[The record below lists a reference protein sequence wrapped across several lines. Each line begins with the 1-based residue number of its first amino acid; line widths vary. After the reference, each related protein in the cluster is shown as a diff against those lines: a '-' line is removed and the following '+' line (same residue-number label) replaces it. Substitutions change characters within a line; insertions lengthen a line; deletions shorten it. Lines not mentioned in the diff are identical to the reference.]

1 VRKLT
6 KIHTLALALVLVL
19 QPAFAQ
25 PTPVVLA
32 YDPAT
37 ADAEMMPIK
46 QMMQALYTDIVKTG
60 TGAVAIG
67 ERGHILYSS
76 NMQEWIQIPSP
87 TRSLLTNAFALD
99 SHVWAVGH
107 EQVILHSSDGG
118 STWTRQYLKLDA
130 FGPLL
135 DILFLDDQR
144 GFAIGVE
151 GTILKSSDG
160 GSSWT
165 EAVITDLTT
174 ESASPATSVAVDD
187 EAIDSGVAS
196 DDMGVDETPPHLN
209 AITRSPLGLMIVG
222 ENGAV
227 FSSTDE
233 GSSWVRKSLPY
244 NGSMFGVVTLDDG
257 SLAAFG
263 LNGNVFHTKDLG
275 DSWEKL
281 ISDTDASIMGAAA
294 ATGGRAVF
302 VGARGVVLTKGADTT
317 QLAKFVFQ
325 DGGSLAGVLPIS
337 DDEFVVVGE
346 NGIKTFKPERK

>member
-1 VRKLT
+1 MRILT
-6 KIHTLALALVLVL
+6 KKYTLALVIGLCAHT
-19 QPAFAQ
+19 AFAQ
-25 PTPVVLA
+25 PALVVTA
-32 YDPAT
+32 YEPAT
-37 ADAEMMPIK
+37 ADAEIMPIK
-46 QMMQALYTDIVKTG
+46 QMMQALYTDIVKTS

-76 NMQEWIQIPSP
+76 DMRDWTQRPSP
-87 TRSLLTNAFALD
+87 TRSLLTNAFALEG
-99 SHVWAVGH
+99 HVWAVGH
-107 EQVILHSSDGG
+107 EQVILHSIDGG
-118 STWTRQYLKLDA
+118 STWSRQYLKLDA

-144 GFAIGVE
+144 GFAIGIE
-151 GTILKSSDG
+151 GTILRSSDG

-165 EAVITDLTT
+165 ESVITDLMT
-174 ESASPATSVAVDD
+174 EAQAPALPAAVNDESVDT
-187 EAIDSGVAS
+187 GVAS
-196 DDMGVDETPPHLN
+196 DEMGVDETPPHLN
-209 AITRSPLGLMIVG
+209 AITRSPFGLMIVG

-233 GSSWVRKSLPY
+233 GASWTRKTLPY
-244 NGSMFGVVTLDDG
+244 NGSMFGVITLDDG

-263 LNGNVFHTKDLG
+263 LNGNVFHTKNLG

-281 ISDTDASIMGAAA
+281 VSDTDASVMGGAAA
-294 ATGGRAVF
+294 SGGRAVF
-302 VGARGVVLTKGADTT
+302 VGARGLVLTKGSDTS

-337 DDEFVVVGE
+337 DDEFVVIGE